1 MGIKLLFDF
10 GGVLVDLD
18 RERCIRAFADLGI
31 DVSPYLGA
39 FKQSGP
45 FSAIERG
52 EMDIPQF
59 CTEVRQLCT
68 GKDVSDE
75 QIVQA
80 WQSFLVGVPT
90 DRLDLLLKAHRH
102 YSVNVL
108 SNTNAIHWAMASQG
122 YFRQGGHT
130 LGDYFDEVLLS
141 CELGMEKPEPE
152 VFRAVVERLQ
162 TESSNILFMD
172 DSETNCEAARRCGL
186 KALLAPA
193 GGLWL
198 KYFDEDGHL
207 LPQTLQALS

>member
-1 MGIKLLFDF
+1 MKLLFDF
-10 GGVLVDLD
+10 GGVLVDLN
-18 RERCIRAFADLGI
+18 RERCIRAFSDLGI
-31 DVSPYLGA
+31 DVSHFLGA

-59 CTEVRQLCT
+59 CSEVRKLSS
-68 GKDVSDE
+68 GKDVTDE

-80 WQSFLVGVPT
+80 WQSFLVGVPD
-90 DRLDLLLKAHRH
+90 DRLDMLLKIHRH

-130 LGDYFDEVLLS
+130 LDDYFDEVLLS

-152 VFRAVVERLQ
+152 VFGAVVKRLQ
-162 TESSNILFMD
+162 TEPSDILFLD
-172 DSETNCEAARRCGL
+172 DSETNCEAARNCGL

-193 GGLWL
+193 GGTWL
-198 KYFDEDGHL
+198 KYFDEEGHL
-207 LPQTLQALS
+207 LPDYSQAKLI